1 MALNTN
7 GNIVTGED
15 ARAKIVDNLIGKS
28 DLTVKDIEF
37 ILRKLKSAEY
47 KGSEFEQFYAIWVKL
62 NANLET
68 LKTKK

>member
-7 GNIVTGED
+7 GDIVTGED

-28 DLTVKDIEF
+28 DLTVKDLEF
-37 ILRKLKSAEY
+37 IMKKLKSAEY

-62 NANLET
+62 TANLET
-68 LKTKK
+68 LKLNK